1 MEASS
6 QQWQDCV
13 TWSCKTFSTVARGTP
28 PPQLLKKHAQPH
40 QTHPNLPLEQHHP
53 TTQTAQS
60 SSSFHFQS
68 YQDLFMNLFTF
79 FTKNSMCS
87 GGGGNRKVTGR
98 GRLGVRRLKVVE
110 EKKLY
115 LETFSSL
122 FSSVKKKA
130 YVLKLFD
137 KLVFIFKKQQT
148 IRQI

>member
-6 QQWQDCV
+6 QQWQVCA
-13 TWSCKTFSTVARGTP
+13 TWSCKTFSTAARGTP
-28 PPQLLKKHAQPH
+28 PPRLLKKHAQPH

-53 TTQTAQS
+53 TTQTVLS

-87 GGGGNRKVTGR
+87 GDGGSRNVTGR
-98 GRLGVRRLKVVE
+98 GRPGVRRLKVVE
-110 EKKLY
+110 GKKLY
-115 LETFSSL
+115 LETFSLL
-122 FSSVKKKA
+122 FSSVKKQV
-130 YVLKLFD
+130 YVLILFD
-137 KLVFIFKKQQT
+137 KLVFIFINQQT